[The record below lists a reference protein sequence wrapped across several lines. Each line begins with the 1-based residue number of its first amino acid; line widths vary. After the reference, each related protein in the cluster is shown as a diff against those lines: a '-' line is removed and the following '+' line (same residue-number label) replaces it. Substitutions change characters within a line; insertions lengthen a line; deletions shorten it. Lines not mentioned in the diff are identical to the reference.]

1 MRCGDAFFDLLDRS
15 LKDIARGYFH
25 VSDLQLAILKSIR
38 RRQFLLEERPTLP
51 GEIATFES

>member
-1 MRCGDAFFDLLDRS
+1 MRGGSAFLDLLDRS

-38 RRQFLLEERPTLP
+38 RRQFLLEERPSRP
-51 GEIATFES
+51 GEIATFQS